1 MPGFQGEK
9 GDTGPRGP
17 PGIPGP
23 RGLVGLPGLKGDTG
37 NVQSRLP
44 GYRLPM
50 VTLRNNQN
58 LLRPLIYFLYI
69 SIKRNRR
76 LWNR

>member
-50 VTLRNNQN
+50 ITLRNNQN
-58 LLRPLIYFLYI
+58 LLRPHVNTMNSAPCNSEAKNL
-69 SIKRNRR
+69 
-76 LWNR
+76 